1 MLKFKKIL
9 MLPLIGSALLFGVVK
24 SSNACVVDSSSY
36 YYNKTGNDFKAIHN
50 RLVDESIKGYNWNRF
65 SNFYYEYESNKV
77 SFQDIEDFT
86 GFVNN
91 ALCGD
96 YIIISEYSVT
106 LEDILSNIGVCFS
119 AKKSE
124 LMSYSTFSIPIKEL
138 SRCYQLNPSYM
149 EVDYASI
156 DNYLICDVTGF
167 KDITFDSSLPKD
179 VVKSLFGKS
188 IIIEY
193 IDEKHTC
200 YDNELEVK
208 NDNDEVTTD
217 ISFVSK
223 NTKIVKNQSGTFV
236 VNNNIYKP
244 YTREQIKASLGA
256 YDGKGNNVDI
266 EFVKTGY
273 DDIYDE
279 KDIYIGYSCLKFSAS
294 SGNVSK
300 EIIVKI
306 YTENPEYE
314 QYYNDDDITSVEYSY
329 MTIERLRNLISSINK
344 NNVTEFIGYMYK
356 SDDSITFIN
365 SENDLIK
372 VEYEPCCVLYYLGD
386 TIKTFTFDKSTS
398 DSDFGE
404 YDFIDFNANKI
415 VAENVKTFTYNEL
428 LSFLSKKINANV
440 TGIYRYADK
449 NNKVYELKMNSTLN
463 IEKLDEICLAY
474 YCDNDKESNFSTCVL
489 KYEYNEQKVEDEKKE
504 AWYDWILNLLNK
516 IVEFFK
522 KLFSGG
528 SSSTTGTTGITTTS
542 KKGV

>member
-9 MLPLIGSALLFGVVK
+9 MLPLIGSALLFSVVK

-36 YYNKTGNDFKAIHN
+36 YYNKTGNDFKTIHN
-50 RLVDESIKGYNWNRF
+50 RLVDESINGYNYYKLN
-65 SNFYYEYESNKV
+65 NFYYEYESNKV
-77 SFQDIEDFT
+77 SFQDEEDFS
-86 GFVNN
+86 GFLNN
-91 ALCGD
+91 KFVGD

-124 LMSYSTFSIPIKEL
+124 LMSYSTFSIPVKTM
-138 SRCYQLNPSYM
+138 SSASYF
-149 EVDYASI
+149 DFNYASI
-156 DNYLICDVTGF
+156 ENFLICDVTDF
-167 KDITFDSSLPKD
+167 KDIIFDSSLSKD

-193 IDEKHTC
+193 IDEKYTC
-200 YDNELEVK
+200 YDNELEAK

-244 YTREQIKASLGA
+244 YTFEQIKASLGA

-329 MTIERLRNLISSINK
+329 MTIERLRNLIRLINK

-404 YDFIDFNANKI
+404 YDFINFNANKI

-474 YCDNDKESNFSTCVL
+474 YCDNDKGSNFSTCVL
-489 KYEYNEQKVEDEKKE
+489 KYEYNDQKVEDEKKE
-504 AWYDWILNLLNK
+504 AWYDWLLNLLNK

-528 SSSTTGTTGITTTS
+528 SGGTTGTTTTTTTS